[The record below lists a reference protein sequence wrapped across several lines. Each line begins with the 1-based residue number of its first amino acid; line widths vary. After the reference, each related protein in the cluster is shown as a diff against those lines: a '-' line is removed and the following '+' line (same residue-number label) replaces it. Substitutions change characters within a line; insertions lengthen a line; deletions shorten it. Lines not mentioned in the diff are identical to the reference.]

1 MDQDKKYFVV
11 IAVIVMIPFVILILF
26 NGWGYLSP
34 IFFPEYN
41 PVAVICGPR
50 VKILMYNHKG
60 ISRE

>member
-1 MDQDKKYFVV
+1 MDQDKKYFFV
-11 IAVIVMIPFVILILF
+11 IAAIVMIPFIILIVF

-50 VKILMYNHKG
+50 V
-60 ISRE
+60 